1 MATKDI
7 ELAPMQE
14 QASSMIID
22 WYKTKKQ
29 ILHLAGYAGTGKTTL
44 VDYVIGKLG
53 IRLNRVAFACYTG
66 KAALVL
72 SQKAKGRY
80 KAQTIH
86 RLIYQL
92 DGESKGAPKFI
103 RKSKDELAHLKL
115 IVIDEWS
122 MVDGK
127 TFEDLKY
134 FGIKLLLIG
143 DQGQLPPVSKAD
155 SPELDKLRKT
165 PDFEL
170 TEIHRQA
177 EGNPIIHLSM
187 LARTKQHIAYGWYGN
202 DKEVLVC
209 NRMQWE
215 SIKQHCYTSAD
226 QIICGYNKTRTGL
239 NQDIRQYLGFTS
251 HLPQEGD
258 KMICTKN
265 NWGKNIDDIS
275 LVNGITGHVRRV
287 NNNLAKDYDI
297 RREATEI
304 DFQPDFTDNQFKKL
318 YLVNDHF
325 SGKEYKLTPD
335 EYSIYSQFEFGYAI
349 TCHKAQGSQWDKLV
363 VIAETLNREEHHK
376 WLYTAITRAA
386 SRLILVL

>member
-29 ILHLAGYAGTGKTTL
+29 IFHLSGYAGTGKTTL

-386 SRLILVL
+386 ERLILVI